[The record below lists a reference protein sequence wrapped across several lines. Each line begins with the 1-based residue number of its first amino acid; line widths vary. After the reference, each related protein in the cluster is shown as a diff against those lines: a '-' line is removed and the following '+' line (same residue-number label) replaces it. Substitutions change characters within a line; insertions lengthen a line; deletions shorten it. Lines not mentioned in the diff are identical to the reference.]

1 MKIKNVTVELDNIV
15 GCINRMKDDIE
26 QLEQDNKKLNED
38 LQALEK
44 ERDEGYKS
52 FNTDTHILIE
62 RDALKSIREDLVEAK
77 SSASYALDEAN
88 GAESCAEDAK
98 GSAELAED
106 HCRYAM
112 DKIDETI
119 QQADKGETDE
129 KSTK

>member
-1 MKIKNVTVELDNIV
+1 MRNEITVGLDNLVSRIQQY
-15 GCINRMKDDIE
+15 RDEIE
-26 QLEQDNKKLNED
+26 QVEKDNNKLNED

-62 RDALKSIREDLVEAK
+62 RDVLQSIRDDLQEAK
-77 SSASYALDEAN
+77 GSASYALDEAR
-88 GAESCAEDAK
+88 GAVSCAEDAA
-98 GSAELAED
+98 GSAELSED

-119 QQADKGETDE
+119 EQAHSNKNKGDNND
-129 KSTK
+129 

>member
-1 MKIKNVTVELDNIV
+1 MRNKITEGLDNLVSRIQQYRDEV
-15 GCINRMKDDIE
+15 E
-26 QLEQDNKKLNED
+26 QVEKNNNKLNDD
-38 LQALEK
+38 LKALEK

-62 RDALKSIREDLVEAK
+62 RDVLQSIRDDLQEAK
-77 SSASYALDEAN
+77 TSANYAVDEA
-88 GAESCAEDAK
+88 GTAQSCAEEAK

-119 QQADKGETDE
+119 QQADKGDNNE
-129 KSTK
+129 

>member
-52 FNTDTHILIE
+52 FDTETHMLID
-62 RDALKSIREDLVEAK
+62 RDALKSLREDLMEAK
-77 SSASYALDEAN
+77 SSSSYAIDEASN
-88 GAESCAEDAK
+88 AESCAEDAR
-98 GSAELAED
+98 GSAELAGD
-106 HCRYAM
+106 HIRYGV
-112 DKIDETI
+112 DKIDELI
-119 QQADKGETDE
+119 EQADKDKGDNNE
-129 KSTK
+129 

>member
-1 MKIKNVTVELDNIV
+1 MRNKITEGLDNLVSRIQQY
-15 GCINRMKDDIE
+15 RDEIE
-26 QLEQDNKKLNED
+26 QVEKYNNKLNED

-44 ERDEGYKS
+44 EKDEGYKS

-62 RDALKSIREDLVEAK
+62 RDVLKSIKDDLQEAK
-77 SSASYALDEAN
+77 TSANYAVDEA
-88 GAESCAEDAK
+88 GTAQSCAEEAK

-119 QQADKGETDE
+119 EQADKGDNNE
-129 KSTK
+129 